1 MFGLAK
7 VVITLSIH
15 LLTMRSF
22 VTYGFVITLLSY
34 FLTIIAVPT
43 LVGAQ
48 NQSESSNI
56 ANVTGP
62 HKLGVKITSPSKNA
76 TVPAGQLIISG
87 ISSDT
92 AITNCMVS
100 ADWNDLKPMQNVTAK
115 GPSGTNDYSNWTYTY
130 NETYHNITAG
140 INELTSKIT
149 CFDNPTNITK
159 KYYSVNVTGS

>member
-1 MFGLAK
+1 
-7 VVITLSIH
+7 
-15 LLTMRSF
+15 MRSF
-22 VTYGFVITLLSY
+22 VTYALVITLLSC
-34 FLTIIAVPT
+34 FLTIISLPI

-48 NQSESSNI
+48 NQSQISSN

-62 HKLGVKITSPSKNA
+62 HKMGVKITSPSKNA
-76 TVPAGQLIISG
+76 TVPAGQLTITG

-92 AITNCMVS
+92 AITNCMVF

-115 GPSGTNDYSNWTYTY
+115 GPRGANDYSNWTYTY

-149 CFDNPTNITK
+149 CYDRPWQYNNQ
-159 KYYSVNVTGS
+159 VL

>member
-1 MFGLAK
+1 M
-7 VVITLSIH
+7 T
-15 LLTMRSF
+15 SF
-22 VTYGFVITLLSY
+22 VTYAFVITILSC
-34 FLTIIAVPT
+34 FLSIIAVPT

-48 NQSESSNI
+48 NQSESSNV

-62 HKLGVKITSPSKNA
+62 HTLGVKITSPSKNA
-76 TVPAGQLIISG
+76 TVPSGQLTISG

-92 AITNCMVS
+92 VITNCMVS

-115 GPSGTNDYSNWTYTY
+115 GPGGANDYSNWTYTY

-149 CFDNPTNITK
+149 CYNDPNNITK

>member
-1 MFGLAK
+1 
-7 VVITLSIH
+7 
-15 LLTMRSF
+15 MRSF
-22 VTYGFVITLLSY
+22 VTYAFVITLFSC

-48 NQSESSNI
+48 NQSQSSSNTNI
-56 ANVTGP
+56 TGP

-76 TVPAGQLIISG
+76 TVPAGQSTISG

-115 GPSGTNDYSNWTYTY
+115 GPGGANDYSIWTYTY

-149 CFDNPTNITK
+149 WYDDPSNITK
-159 KYYSVNVTGS
+159 KYFSVNVTGS

>member
-1 MFGLAK
+1 
-7 VVITLSIH
+7 
-15 LLTMRSF
+15 MRSF
-22 VTYGFVITLLSY
+22 ITYAFVIAVVSC
-34 FLTIIAVPT
+34 FLTAIAVPT

-48 NQSESSNI
+48 SQSPGLSN

-62 HKLGVKITSPSKNA
+62 PKLGVKITSPSKNA

-92 AITNCMVS
+92 PITNCTVS
-100 ADWNDLKPMQNVTAK
+100 ADWNDLKPMQNATAK
-115 GPSGTNDYSNWTYTY
+115 GPGGANDYSNWTYTY
-130 NETYHNITAG
+130 NESYHNITAG

-149 CFDNPTNITK
+149 CYDNPSNITK

>member
-1 MFGLAK
+1 MASKQITQGL
-7 VVITLSIH
+7 INS
-15 LLTMRSF
+15 
-22 VTYGFVITLLSY
+22 
-34 FLTIIAVPT
+34 
-43 LVGAQ
+43 
-48 NQSESSNI
+48 
-56 ANVTGP
+56 ANRLN

-76 TVPAGQLIISG
+76 TVPAGQLTISG

-115 GPSGTNDYSNWTYTY
+115 GPGGANDYSNWTYAY

-149 CFDNPTNITK
+149 WYDDPSNITK
-159 KYYSVNVTGS
+159 KYFSVNVTGS

>member
-1 MFGLAK
+1 
-7 VVITLSIH
+7 
-15 LLTMRSF
+15 MRSF
-22 VTYGFVITLLSY
+22 VTYAFVTTLLSC

-48 NQSESSNI
+48 SQSESSNI
-56 ANVTGP
+56 TNVTGP
-62 HKLGVKITSPSKNA
+62 YKLGVKITSPLKNA
-76 TVPAGQLIISG
+76 TVPAGQLTMGG

-115 GPSGTNDYSNWTYTY
+115 GRGGANDYSNWTYTY
-130 NETYHNITAG
+130 NESYHNITSG

-149 CFDNPTNITK
+149 CYDDPGNITK

>member
-1 MFGLAK
+1 MRTF
-7 VVITLSIH
+7 VI
-15 LLTMRSF
+15 
-22 VTYGFVITLLSY
+22 YAFVITLLSY

-48 NQSESSNI
+48 NQSESSSI

-62 HKLGVKITSPSKNA
+62 HKLGVKITSPPKNA

-115 GPSGTNDYSNWTYTY
+115 GPGGANDYSNWTYTY
-130 NETYHNITAG
+130 NETYHNISAG
-140 INELTSKIT
+140 INRAD
-149 CFDNPTNITK
+149 FQDNML
-159 KYYSVNVTGS
+159 

>member
-1 MFGLAK
+1 
-7 VVITLSIH
+7 
-15 LLTMRSF
+15 MRSF
-22 VTYGFVITLLSY
+22 VTYTFVITLLYY

-48 NQSESSNI
+48 NQSESSNT

-76 TVPAGQLIISG
+76 TVPAGQLTISG

-115 GPSGTNDYSNWTYTY
+115 GPGGANDYSNWTYTY
-130 NETYHNITAG
+130 NETYHNISAG

-149 CFDNPTNITK
+149 CYDNLSNITT
-159 KYYSVNVTGS
+159 KYYSVNVTGN

>member
-1 MFGLAK
+1 MRGF
-7 VVITLSIH
+7 ITY
-15 LLTMRSF
+15 
-22 VTYGFVITLLSY
+22 VFVITLLSC

-62 HKLGVKITSPSKNA
+62 HKLGVKISSPLKNA
-76 TVPAGQLIISG
+76 TVPSGQLTISG

-100 ADWNDLKPMQNVTAK
+100 TDWNDLKPMQNVTAR
-115 GPSGTNDYSNWTYTY
+115 GSGGVNDYSNWTYTY
-130 NETYHNITAG
+130 NERYHNITAG

-149 CFDNPTNITK
+149 CYDDPGNITK